1 MPQMVAIKQNSSF
14 CIRPNGPAKPKKK
27 MAQKLGIAPKSTY
40 FADELNTCKMSTKL
54 TLTVNKNVI
63 EQAKKYAKANGRSL
77 SNIIEEYLKSLIEES
92 SDEKLP
98 EDFEIS
104 PEIMALWGSVK
115 PIPDSIDYKELLE
128 EELMEKYLEE
138 GEEALLLTQSFPNIL
153 EQELKNELQELANE
167 IHQNNLEATKQL
179 NEL

>member
-1 MPQMVAIKQNSSF
+1 
-14 CIRPNGPAKPKKK
+14 
-27 MAQKLGIAPKSTY
+27 
-40 FADELNTCKMSTKL
+40 MSTKL

-128 EELMEKYLEE
+128 EELMEKYL
-138 GEEALLLTQSFPNIL
+138 
-153 EQELKNELQELANE
+153 K
-167 IHQNNLEATKQL
+167 
-179 NEL
+179 